1 MDEFE
6 TDRLARRLE
15 QRAERRAEQRAHD
28 PGLGEIIDGAARRLM
43 TGVIVAGAL
52 IGLGLYASKPEAAR
66 FSAFAMPDGKIVRV
80 GTQSGTVLLCEGKT
94 CMTVVQRGQRLHRT
108 LPSME
113 AAPTSGAQKALPAP
127 QRPALPAPDTNETA
141 APEDDSLGARIDKAI
156 EEAVDR

>member
-15 QRAERRAEQRAHD
+15 QRAERRTQESA
-28 PGLGEIIDGAARRLM
+28 LGEIVDGAARRLM
-43 TGVIVAGAL
+43 TGIIVAGGL
-52 IGLGLYASKPEAAR
+52 IGLGLYASKPEAPR
-66 FSAFAMPDGKIVRV
+66 FDAFAMPDGKIVRI

-113 AAPTSGAQKALPAP
+113 AAPATGTQKALQPPA
-127 QRPALPAPDTNETA
+127 RPALPAPDTNETA
-141 APEDDSLGARIDKAI
+141 APEDDSLGARIDQAI
-156 EEAVDR
+156 DEAVDR